1 MKVYSYTKETTLS
14 GKRVIALGFFDGVH
28 RGHREIIE
36 RAKEEAKRLSLPA
49 AVFTFSGESF
59 ALKGGHIYPTKEK
72 ISVLE
77 KMGVDEV
84 ILADFTEM
92 REVSAENFVTDTLL
106 DRLGCAVALS
116 GDDFRFGKG
125 AVGNVELLSSLLKE
139 NGASLIC
146 AEAVTENGKK
156 ISSTTVRE
164 LLKEGKIKEANKLLG
179 SPYFIKSKV
188 TRGLG
193 LGKSFG
199 FPTLNADFDERGV
212 DILSGVY
219 KCVCKVDGETHN
231 AIANVGVCPTVSDR
245 KKHIEAYLIGYSG
258 DLYGKN
264 ILLEFHD
271 FIRPEIKF
279 NSKEELIKQIKVD
292 INKTFYEKEI

>member
-1 MKVYSYTKETTLS
+1 MKVYNYERTIALS

-36 RAKEEAKRLSLPA
+36 RAKKEAKKLSLPS

-59 ALKGGHIYPTKEK
+59 ALKGGHIYSTEEK
-72 ISVLE
+72 LSILADME
-77 KMGVDEV
+77 IDEV

-106 DRLGCAVALS
+106 CDLGCAVALS

-146 AEAVTENGKK
+146 AEAVTEDGKK

-164 LLKEGKIKEANKLLG
+164 LLREGKIKEANKLLG
-179 SPYFIKSKV
+179 SPYFIKSEV
-188 TRGLG
+188 RRGLG

-199 FPTLNADFDERGV
+199 FPTLNADIDERGV

-219 KCVCKVDGETHN
+219 KCVCRVDKQTLP

-245 KKHIEAYLIGYSG
+245 KKHIEAYLLGYSG

-264 ILLEFHD
+264 ILLEFLD

-279 NSKEELIKQIKVD
+279 SSKEDLIKQIKVD
-292 INKTFYEKEI
+292 INKTFYKKEI